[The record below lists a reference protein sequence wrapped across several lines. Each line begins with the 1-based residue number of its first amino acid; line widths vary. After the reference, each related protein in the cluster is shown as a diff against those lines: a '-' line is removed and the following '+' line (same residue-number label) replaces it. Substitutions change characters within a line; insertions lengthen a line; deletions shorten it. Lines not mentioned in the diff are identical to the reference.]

1 MKRDLMPD
9 ETATMQIGELADRTE
24 MSLRTIRH
32 YDEVGLLTPSGRSEG
47 GFRLYTH
54 DDYLRLM
61 VIRRMKP
68 LGFSLDEMAE
78 LLRVVDALD
87 GGAGDA
93 AGSSDAAG
101 AGDEAG
107 PAGEA
112 RSTDEGDGRDQATR
126 ASLAAFVDETV
137 ERRAKLE
144 RQLAMAD
151 EFLELLRARLR

>member
-1 MKRDLMPD
+1 MPD
-9 ETATMQIGELADRTE
+9 EIAMMQIGELAERTD

-78 LLRVVDALD
+78 LLRVVGALD
-87 GGAGDA
+87 GGAD
-93 AGSSDAAG
+93 
-101 AGDEAG
+101 
-107 PAGEA
+107 
-112 RSTDEGDGRDQATR
+112 DEGDGPAQATR

>member
-87 GGAGDA
+87 GGAGVA
-93 AGSSDAAG
+93 AGASDAAG

-112 RSTDEGDGRDQATR
+112 GAGDEGDARVRATR

>member
-1 MKRDLMPD
+1 MKRDPMPD

-87 GGAGDA
+87 GGAGDEGGA
-93 AGSSDAAG
+93 AGEGGAG
-101 AGDEAG
+101 A
-107 PAGEA
+107 
-112 RSTDEGDGRDQATR
+112 EGDGRDQATR

>member
-87 GGAGDA
+87 GG
-93 AGSSDAAG
+93 SD
-101 AGDEAG
+101 
-107 PAGEA
+107 
-112 RSTDEGDGRDQATR
+112 DEGDGRDRVTR
-126 ASLAAFVDETV
+126 ASLAAFIDETV

>member
-1 MKRDLMPD
+1 MKRDPMPD

-87 GGAGDA
+87 
-93 AGSSDAAG
+93 AG
-101 AGDEAG
+101 AGDE
-107 PAGEA
+107 
-112 RSTDEGDGRDQATR
+112 GDGRVQATR
-126 ASLAAFVDETV
+126 ASLAEFIDETV

>member
-1 MKRDLMPD
+1 MPD
-9 ETATMQIGELADRTE
+9 EIAMMQIGELAERTD

-78 LLRVVDALD
+78 LLRVVGALD
-87 GGAGDA
+87 GGAD
-93 AGSSDAAG
+93 
-101 AGDEAG
+101 DEV
-107 PAGEA
+107 
-112 RSTDEGDGRDQATR
+112 DGHAQATR

>member
-1 MKRDLMPD
+1 MPD
-9 ETATMQIGELADRTE
+9 ETATMQIGELAERTE

-87 GGAGDA
+87 GGAGDE
-93 AGSSDAAG
+93 AG
-101 AGDEAG
+101 AGDDGGAG
-107 PAGEA
+107 
-112 RSTDEGDGRDQATR
+112 D
-126 ASLAAFVDETV
+126 AAAAV
-137 ERRAKLE
+137 
-144 RQLAMAD
+144 
-151 EFLELLRARLR
+151 

>member
-1 MKRDLMPD
+1 MKRDPMPD
-9 ETATMQIGELADRTE
+9 ETATMQIGELAERTE

-32 YDEVGLLTPSGRSEG
+32 YDEVGLLTPTGRSEG

-87 GGAGDA
+87 GGAGDEGGA
-93 AGSSDAAG
+93 DDAAAAVDGGG
-101 AGDEAG
+101 AG
-107 PAGEA
+107 
-112 RSTDEGDGRDQATR
+112 DEGDGRGQATR
-126 ASLAAFVDETV
+126 ASLAAFIDETV

-151 EFLELLRARLR
+151 EFLELLRARLG

>member
-1 MKRDLMPD
+1 MPD
-9 ETATMQIGELADRTE
+9 ETTTMQIGELADRTE

-93 AGSSDAAG
+93 AGAG
-101 AGDEAG
+101 
-107 PAGEA
+107 
-112 RSTDEGDGRDQATR
+112 DEGDGRDQATR